1 MITKDNLLIC
11 IFSYNQDKELS
22 MLLSSMKEFASGYDC
37 IVYDDGST
45 NSNTISI
52 LKNSSEL
59 FKEQFL
65 LPKEKKTSSRGRL
78 HQNIQSAYEY
88 ALEKG
93 YQYLFLVQDDMQFV
107 RPLDRSIL
115 NEYSTYF
122 DADEKI
128 IQVDPRFLRR
138 LGSIKI
144 NNELHAYS
152 FEDDDDRGSYADV
165 GILDIKKLNNLNWKF
180 EASERKNKVKA
191 HNIGLKRI
199 FPFTPIF
206 MHLPYP
212 VIYRK
217 GKKKNKFPYPFVKRG
232 HISYKPL
239 SKKEIKEMDGR
250 DLSIVPY
257 ARDILTP
264 KGLNLAFLHY
274 KYANE
279 GKIFS

>member
-1 MITKDNLLIC
+1 
-11 IFSYNQDKELS
+11 
-22 MLLSSMKEFASGYDC
+22 MLLSSIREFAAGYDC

-45 NSNTISI
+45 NPNTVTT
-52 LKNSSEL
+52 LKNNSDL
-59 FKEQFL
+59 FKELFL
-65 LPKEKKTSSRGRL
+65 LSKEKKTSSRGRL
-78 HQNIQSAYEY
+78 HQNIQSSYEY

-93 YQYLFLVQDDMQFV
+93 YKYLFFVQDDMQFV
-107 RPLDRSIL
+107 RPLNELVL
-115 NEYSTYF
+115 NEYSQYF
-122 DADEKI
+122 DADENI

-138 LGSIKI
+138 LGAIKI

-165 GILDIKKLNNLNWKF
+165 GILNVERLNSLNWSF
-180 EASERKNKVKA
+180 EPSERKNKVKA
-191 HNIGLKRI
+191 HNMGLKRI

-232 HISYKPL
+232 HVFYKPL
-239 SKKEIKEMDGR
+239 SEKEIQEMDNR
-250 DLSIVPY
+250 DLTVIPY
-257 ARDILTP
+257 ARDLLTP